1 MDEFIVNIGVET
13 HIQIKTKSKIF
24 CRCSTEFTEQPNKN
38 VCPICMGMPGVMPT
52 LNFDVITLAVKTAL
66 ALNCEINRVS
76 GFARKNYFY
85 PDLPKGY
92 QITQH
97 EFPIAKSGFMKL
109 KSGKVV
115 KIKRLHIEEDT
126 GKMIHDQDENSL
138 LDFNRAGVPLIEI
151 VTEPDFNSEK
161 EVVEYLESLQ
171 RIVRYLDVSTANMEF
186 GELRGE
192 PNISLRKK
200 DDQNLGVKTE
210 IKNLNSFR
218 SIEKGILFEIER
230 QKKILSNGDK
240 VVSVTML
247 FDEKKQE
254 LRPMRKK
261 ENVSEYR
268 YFPEP
273 DLPDLILSDQFIEN
287 LKKGMIELP
296 SEKLER
302 IQKEYGLNSEEAE
315 IIISDKDFADF
326 FENSVRGIKN
336 IGRITKFFIREIPS
350 ILKDKKTVIKN
361 LNFNHRNLNKLFKM
375 IDEEKINLN
384 FAQDILKKMSLTGD
398 DPDIIINSEGDKI
411 SLSEKEVEK
420 MVEDVLEENQ
430 KEVQRYKNG
439 EEKLFGFL
447 VGQCMKKA
455 KNKANPKLINEI
467 LKKCLQDRR

>member
-13 HIQIKTKSKIF
+13 HIQINTKSKIF
-24 CRCSTEFTEQPNKN
+24 CKCSTEFTDEPNKN

-52 LNFDVITLAVKTAL
+52 LNFDVIPLALKTAL

-97 EFPIAKSGFMKL
+97 EFPLAVAGFMKL

-115 KIKRLHIEEDT
+115 RIRRLHLEEDT

-138 LDFNRAGVPLIEI
+138 LDFNRSGIPLIEI
-151 VTEPDFNSEK
+151 VSEPDFNSEK
-161 EVVEYLESLQ
+161 EVIEYLESLQ
-171 RIVRYLDVSTANMEF
+171 RIVRYLGVSTANMEF

-192 PNISLRKK
+192 PNISLRRK
-200 DDQNLGVKTE
+200 DEKNLGVKTE
-210 IKNLNSFR
+210 IKNLNSFK
-218 SIEKGILFEIER
+218 SIEKGIILEIER
-230 QKKILSNGDK
+230 QKAILSKGEK

-254 LRPMRKK
+254 LKPMRKK

-273 DLPDLILSDQFIEN
+273 DLPDLLLSDEFIEN
-287 LKKGMIELP
+287 IKREMIELP
-296 SEKLER
+296 AEKFER
-302 IQKEYGLNSEEAE
+302 IQKVYGLSEEESE
-315 IIISDKDFADF
+315 IIVSDKDFADF
-326 FENSVRGIKN
+326 FEKSVKGVN
-336 IGRITKFFIREIPS
+336 NVGRVAKFFIREIPS
-350 ILKDKKTVIKN
+350 ILKEKKIGVKDLSFDDK
-361 LNFNHRNLNKLFKM
+361 HLNKLFKM

-398 DPDIIINSEGDKI
+398 DPDNIIKSEGESI
-411 SLSEKEVEK
+411 SLSENEIEK
-420 MVEDVLEENQ
+420 MVNEVLDENQ

-447 VGQCMKKA
+447 VGQCMKKT
-455 KNKANPKLINEI
+455 KNRANPKLINEI
-467 LKKCLQDRR
+467 LKKFLHDRR

>member
-1 MDEFIVNIGVET
+1 MDDFIVNIGVEA

-24 CRCSTEFTEQPNKN
+24 CRCSTEFTEEPNRN

-52 LNFDVITLAVKTAL
+52 LNFDVVPLAVKTAL

-97 EFPIAKSGFMKL
+97 EYPLAKAGSMKL

-115 KIKRLHIEEDT
+115 RIRRLHLEEDT

-161 EVVEYLESLQ
+161 EVVEYLENLQ

-192 PNISLRKK
+192 PNISLRRVG
-200 DDQNLGVKTE
+200 DQNLGVKTE

-218 SIEKGILFEIER
+218 SIEKGIVLEIER
-230 QKKILSNGDK
+230 QKNILSRGES

-254 LRPMRKK
+254 LKPMRKK
-261 ENVSEYR
+261 ENISEYR

-273 DLPDLILSDQFIEN
+273 DLPDLLLSDEFIESI
-287 LKKGMIELP
+287 KKEMVELP
-296 SEKLER
+296 DQKFER
-302 IQKEYGLNSEEAE
+302 IQKEYCLNSEEAE
-315 IIISDKDFADF
+315 IIVSDKDFAEF
-326 FENSVRGIKN
+326 FEKSVKGIKN

-350 ILKDKKTVIKN
+350 ILKEKKISVKN
-361 LNFNHRNLNKLFKM
+361 LNFNDTHLNKLFKM

-398 DPDIIINSEGDKI
+398 DPENIIKSEGENI
-411 SLSEKEVEK
+411 SLSENEIEK
-420 MVEDVLEENQ
+420 MVKEVLEENQ

-455 KNKANPKLINEI
+455 KNRANPKLINEI
-467 LKKCLQDRR
+467 LKRCLNDRR